1 MTPLDKT
8 LKRSLCI
15 KGIDYVVT
23 LSPDTLKLTQKG
35 RRLGMELKWA
45 DITSGESALAVALHA
60 SVGRFEPRPDRKR
73 SKKGEALQREAF
85 PKKPGGTKAASA
97 RARRPARGLPTERSR

>member
-8 LKRSLCI
+8 LKRSLTI

-23 LSPDTLKLTQKG
+23 LTPEFLKVTRKG
-35 RRLGMELKWA
+35 RRLGLELKWA

-60 SVGRFEPRPDRKR
+60 SVGKFEPGKEEKPAKSERHPRDTTAAPKR
-73 SKKGEALQREAF
+73 MRQ
-85 PKKPGGTKAASA
+85 P
-97 RARRPARGLPTERSR
+97 

>member
-8 LKRSLCI
+8 LKRSLNI

-23 LSPDTLKLTQKG
+23 LSPEALKLTRKG

-60 SVGRFEPRPDRKR
+60 SVGRFDPGKEEKRATREDRPKDTVKRPR
-73 SKKGEALQREAF
+73 
-85 PKKPGGTKAASA
+85 
-97 RARRPARGLPTERSR
+97 

>member
-8 LKRSLCI
+8 LKRSLNV
-15 KGIDYVVT
+15 KGIEYVVT
-23 LSPDTLKLTQKG
+23 LSPEALKLTRKG

-60 SVGRFEPRPDRKR
+60 SVGRFDPDKAEKRAKTEERPKD
-73 SKKGEALQREAF
+73 
-85 PKKPGGTKAASA
+85 TAAA
-97 RARRPARGLPTERSR
+97 ARPAPRRTRRSVRGSPRKASK